1 MGRKFQYGY
10 KYMNIHSYI
19 LPPSQMIYI
28 YIAEYFQYTLE
39 TADDITQY
47 YFALRDRW
55 YGTFYSLK
63 DVICTTRGE
72 SGI

>member
-1 MGRKFQYGY
+1 MLQISKVISTTFP
-10 KYMNIHSYI
+10 ND
-19 LPPSQMIYI
+19 I

>member
-10 KYMNIHSYI
+10 KYMNIYI
-19 LPPSQMIYI
+19 VNI